1 MSELEGF
8 SATSFARDPAAQAY
22 VDALGVS
29 VEWPSDLAK
38 PVGYDEL
45 LADLLRFEDDPVGFT
60 YYAFPWGEPG
70 TDLEKFTG
78 PEAWQ
83 LEILEAV
90 RDGLMSLDT
99 AIRISIRSGHGIGKS
114 AMVSILILWAM
125 LKEDTR
131 GVVTANSERQLR
143 TKTWAELGKWFN
155 MYIGRELFRLTATS
169 LFPADKD
176 KLFTWRIDMVPW
188 SEHNTTA
195 FQGLHNQGKRI
206 LIVFDEASEIPKII
220 WTTAQGA
227 LSDANTQII
236 WFAAGNPTEPSGEF
250 YAIHQ
255 EGPFDEETGENLNP
269 WLCRAIDSRSVSFSN
284 KKELARQIKADPEGL
299 SSDIIKVR
307 ILGEFPSSG
316 FTTFI
321 SRAMVMEAQSRDQP
335 GSNEP
340 VILGVDVARF
350 GKAWS
355 VVYPRQGRDARS
367 RPRLKVQG
375 HDTMQVVD
383 LVLKAMA
390 LYRTTLVAVDGG
402 GVGGGVIDRL
412 RQLGHTVYEVQFG
425 SKATPH
431 LAPSNREKAR
441 YFNKRAEIWGSLR
454 DWLRGGALPD
464 DPQLLEALCGP
475 KQKISNEDIILLEAK
490 EALTDRLERE
500 GTVADLDSADA
511 LAITFAIDMAWFTD
525 VPGTSGYGQSTGQNL
540 VEGLDHNSYEGL
552 RTYM

>member
-1 MSELEGF
+1 MDLPFSQLSE
-8 SATSFARDPAAQAY
+8 TRSF
-22 VDALGVS
+22 VDSLGLDI
-29 VEWPSDLAK
+29 EWPSDLTK

-45 LADLLRFEDDPVGFT
+45 LADLLRYEDDPYGFAL
-60 YYAFPWGEPG
+60 YAFPWGEPG
-70 TDLEKFTG
+70 TALENFSG

-83 LEILEAV
+83 VEILCLI
-90 RDGLMSLDT
+90 RDGLLTLDE

-155 MYIGRELFRLTATS
+155 LYIGRDLFRLTATS

-250 YAIHQ
+250 FNIHQ
-255 EGPFDEETGENLNP
+255 PSQDNP
-269 WLCRAIDSRSVSFSN
+269 WICRAIDSRSVSFTN
-284 KKELARQIKADPEGL
+284 KNELERQIRLDPEGL
-299 SSDIIKVR
+299 DSDIIKVR
-307 ILGEFPSSG
+307 ILGEFPAAG

-321 SRAMVMEAQSRDQP
+321 SRAMVLEAQSPDREP
-335 GSNEP
+335 APSGP

-350 GKAWS
+350 GKAKS
-355 VVYPRQGRDARS
+355 VVFPRRGRDARS
-367 RPRLKVQG
+367 LERLSVQG
-375 HDTMQVVD
+375 NDTMQVVD

-390 LYRTTLVAVDGG
+390 LYKTTLVAVDGG

-412 RQLGHTVYEVQFG
+412 RQLGHTVFEVQFG
-425 SKATPH
+425 SKASAS
-431 LAPSNREKAR
+431 LAPQNREKAR
-441 YFNKRAEIWGSLR
+441 YFNKRAEIWGSVR

-475 KQKISNEDIILLEAK
+475 KQKINSEDVIQLEPK
-490 EALTDRLERE
+490 ETATSRMEKE
-500 GTVADLDSADA
+500 GLVFDMDSADA
-511 LAITFAIDMAWFTD
+511 LAITFAVDMAWMLD
-525 VPGTSGYGQSTGQNL
+525 SAQGSDPGVGHNGRPSL
-540 VEGLDHNSYEGL
+540 VEGLDHNPLEGF

>member
-1 MSELEGF
+1 MEHFQSPYLPP
-8 SATSFARDPAAQAY
+8 SFAAEASAY
-22 VDALGVS
+22 TQALGHDIV
-29 VEWPSDLAK
+29 WPSDLSRPA
-38 PVGYDEL
+38 GYDEL
-45 LADLLRFEDDPVGFT
+45 LADLLQYENDPYGFT
-60 YYAFPWGEPG
+60 LYAFPWGEPG
-70 TDLEKFTG
+70 TALEKFAG
-78 PEAWQ
+78 PEDWQ
-83 LEILEAV
+83 KDILIRI
-90 RDGLMSLDT
+90 RDGLLTPDE

-155 MYIGRELFRLTATS
+155 LYIGKDLFRLTATS
-169 LFPADKD
+169 LFPADKE

-206 LIVFDEASEIPKII
+206 LIIFDEASEIPKVI

-250 YAIHQ
+250 FNIHQ
-255 EGPFDEETGENLNP
+255 PGPYDPETGESLNP
-269 WLCRAIDSRSVSFSN
+269 WYCRAVDSRSVSFSN
-284 KKELARQIKADPEGL
+284 KRELERQIRADPEGL
-299 SSDIIKVR
+299 ESDIIKVR
-307 ILGEFPSSG
+307 ILGEFPKAG
-316 FTTFI
+316 FTAFI
-321 SRAMVMEAQSRDQP
+321 SRQNVIDAMSPDREPIAPDD
-335 GSNEP
+335 EP

-350 GKAWS
+350 GKAHS
-355 VVYPRQGRDARS
+355 VVYPRKGRDART

-383 LVLKAMA
+383 LVLQAMS

-412 RQLGHTVYEVQFG
+412 RQLGYHVFEVQFG
-425 SKATPH
+425 SAASPS
-431 LAPSNREKAR
+431 LAPGNREKAR

-454 DWLRGGALPD
+454 DWLHGGALPD
-464 DPQLLEALCGP
+464 DPQLLEALCAP
-475 KQKISNEDIILLEAK
+475 KQKIQSEDVIQLERKQDLA
-490 EALTDRLERE
+490 DRLEKE
-500 GTVADLDSADA
+500 GIEADLDSADA
-511 LAITFAIDMAWFTD
+511 LAITFAVDAAWFTGITP
-525 VPGTSGYGQSTGQNL
+525 PGASGET
-540 VEGLDHNSYEGL
+540 EAEGL
-552 RTYM
+552 RYNPYEGVKEFM